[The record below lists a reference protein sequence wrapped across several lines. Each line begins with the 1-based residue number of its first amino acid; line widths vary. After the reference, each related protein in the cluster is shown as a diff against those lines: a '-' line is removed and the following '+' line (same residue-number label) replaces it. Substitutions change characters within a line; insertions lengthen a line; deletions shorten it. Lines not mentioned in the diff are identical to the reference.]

1 MKQTIII
8 LFALLAFPAAG
19 AGAQGI
25 GDVLKSIEQNNKE
38 LQALRKDN
46 EAATAEIKS
55 QNNLEDPSV
64 EYSPFFR
71 RGASGVAS
79 SELVVSQ
86 GFDFPTLYAA
96 RSKSGKL
103 QRETLDLQYSAARRD
118 ILLSAKNLC
127 FDLIHLKKMKALLDL
142 RRKNTEELL
151 ALFTKKLEN
160 GGATTLEVNKIKMDL
175 MNIQTEVATMEAS
188 QQTAMQSLT
197 ALNGN
202 APLTFNADDY
212 GTSNHTDSYETMLS
226 KAMASDYDILTA
238 QASEQALEQEIK
250 VNKQNWIPKL
260 EIGYRRNT
268 EGSEASNGFL
278 VGASF
283 PLFSSRNKMKTAK
296 AQHEGAQLRLDN
308 ARIEVENRVKARIQ
322 EVQKLKK
329 AKDTYDTALLNQT
342 LDILRKAVEGGEIS
356 ITDYYVEA
364 DNIYRNLEAYMN
376 IERQYQGAVA
386 EIYKNE
392 L

>member
-8 LFALLAFPAAG
+8 MLALLAFPAAG

-46 EAATAEIKS
+46 EAAEAGIKS

-86 GFDFPTLYAA
+86 GFDFPTVYAA
-96 RSKSGKL
+96 RSKSGRL
-103 QRETLDLQYSAARRD
+103 QRETLGLQYSAARRD
-118 ILLSAKNLC
+118 ILLEAKNLC
-127 FDLIHLKKMKALLDL
+127 LDLVHIGKTEALLNR

-151 ALFTKKLEN
+151 ALFTKKLDN
-160 GGATTLEVNKIKMDL
+160 GDATALDVNKIKLDL
-175 MNIQTEVATMEAS
+175 MNIQAEVATTGAAR
-188 QQTAMQSLT
+188 QTAMQSLT

-202 APLTFNADDY
+202 APLTFSADGY
-212 GTSNHTDSYETMLS
+212 GPAMPDESYEAML
-226 KAMASDYDILTA
+226 ARATDADYDILAA
-238 QASEQALEQEIK
+238 QASEQALAQEIK

-268 EGSEASNGFL
+268 DTGEASNGFL

-283 PLFSSRNKMKTAK
+283 PLFSSRNKMKMAK

-308 ARIEVENRVKARIQ
+308 ARIQVENRVRARIQ

-329 AKDTYDTALLNQT
+329 AKDAYDTALLQQT
-342 LDILRKAVEGGEIS
+342 LGILRKAVESGEIS
-356 ITDYYVEA
+356 IIDYYVEA
-364 DNIYRNLEAYMN
+364 DGIYSNLQTYLD
-376 IERQYQGAVA
+376 IERQYQGALA

>member
-1 MKQTIII
+1 MKLIYIF
-8 LFALLAFPAAG
+8 LLLAPLSG
-19 AGAQGI
+19 SMSAQQTYDI
-25 GDVLKSIEQNNKE
+25 LRDIEQNNMQ
-38 LQALRKDN
+38 LQALRKNN
-46 EAATAEIKS
+46 EAAVLEVKS
-55 QNNLEDPSV
+55 QNALENTSV

-71 RGASGVAS
+71 RGVDGIAS
-79 SELVVSQ
+79 SELVVKQ

-96 RSKSGKL
+96 RNKSGRL
-103 QRETLDLQYSAARRD
+103 QQEALDLQYLTARRD
-118 ILLSAKNLC
+118 ILLEAK
-127 FDLIHLKKMKALLDL
+127 LKCHDMVYFNKVEELLQQ
-142 RRKNTEELL
+142 RKENAEELL
-151 ALFTKKLEN
+151 ALYNKRLEE
-160 GGATTLEVNKIKMDL
+160 GDATIIDVNKIKMDR
-175 MNIQTEVATMEAS
+175 MNIEKEMAEMEAERI
-188 QQTAMQSLT
+188 ASLQALAT
-197 ALNGN
+197 LNGN
-202 APLTFNADDY
+202 HPVAFNSKEYAHTAISVDNPEELAERIMETDY
-212 GTSNHTDSYETMLS
+212 MLQQSET
-226 KAMASDYDILTA
+226 AARV
-238 QASEQALEQEIK
+238 SEQEVK
-250 VNKQNWIPKL
+250 VTKQNWIPKL

-342 LDILRKAVEGGEIS
+342 LDILRKAVESGEIS
-356 ITDYYVEA
+356 IIDYYVEA
-364 DNIYRNLEAYMN
+364 DGIYSNLQTYLD
-376 IERQYQGAVA
+376 IERQYQGALA

>member
-1 MKQTIII
+1 M
-8 LFALLAFPAAG
+8 LALLAFPAAR

>member
-1 MKQTIII
+1 MKAKIII
-8 LFALLAFPAAG
+8 TLAAICAVG
-19 AGAQGI
+19 DTLAQGI
-25 GDVLKSIEQNNKE
+25 DSVLNCIERNNLELKALKKE
-38 LQALRKDN
+38 C
-46 EAATAEIKS
+46 EAGCLEIES

-64 EYSPFFR
+64 EYSPFFNKAV
-71 RGASGVAS
+71 GGIAS

-86 GFDFPTLYAA
+86 SFDFPTVYAA
-96 RSKSGKL
+96 RNKSERL
-103 QRETLDLQYSAARRD
+103 QQEVLTQQYMTARRD
-118 ILLSAKNLC
+118 ILFGAKTLC
-127 FDLIHLKKMKALLDL
+127 LDLIMQN
-142 RRKNTEELL
+142 RK
-151 ALFTKKLEN
+151 KKLLEKRGDN
-160 GGATTLEVNKIKMDL
+160 AAKLLQTYEKRFKDGNASILEVNKIKMDL
-175 MNIQTEVATMEAS
+175 MNVRTEMAQAEAERLATLN
-188 QQTAMQSLT
+188 SLA

-202 APLTFNADDY
+202 SPLPADSMDYPTLPAASDEDLYRNAI
-212 GTSNHTDSYETMLS
+212 TTDNDIRT
-226 KAMASDYDILTA
+226 AMASA
-238 QASEQALEQEIK
+238 KASEQDVKL
-250 VNKQNWIPKL
+250 NRQNWIPKL
-260 EIGYRRNT
+260 QVGYRRNT
-268 EGSEASNGFL
+268 DGSDASNGFL
-278 VGASF
+278 VGATF

>member
-1 MKQTIII
+1 M
-8 LFALLAFPAAG
+8 
-19 AGAQGI
+19 
-25 GDVLKSIEQNNKE
+25 
-38 LQALRKDN
+38 
-46 EAATAEIKS
+46 
-55 QNNLEDPSV
+55 
-64 EYSPFFR
+64 
-71 RGASGVAS
+71 AS

-86 GFDFPTLYAA
+86 GFDFPTVYAA

-322 EVQKLKK
+322 EIQKLKK

>member
-1 MKQTIII
+1 
-8 LFALLAFPAAG
+8 
-19 AGAQGI
+19 
-25 GDVLKSIEQNNKE
+25 
-38 LQALRKDN
+38 
-46 EAATAEIKS
+46 
-55 QNNLEDPSV
+55 
-64 EYSPFFR
+64 
-71 RGASGVAS
+71 
-79 SELVVSQ
+79 
-86 GFDFPTLYAA
+86 
-96 RSKSGKL
+96 
-103 QRETLDLQYSAARRD
+103 
-118 ILLSAKNLC
+118 
-127 FDLIHLKKMKALLDL
+127 
-142 RRKNTEELL
+142 
-151 ALFTKKLEN
+151 
-160 GGATTLEVNKIKMDL
+160 
-175 MNIQTEVATMEAS
+175 MEAS

>member
-8 LFALLAFPAAG
+8 MLALLAFPAAG

-260 EIGYRRNT
+260 EIG
-268 EGSEASNGFL
+268 SEASNGFL

>member
-1 MKQTIII
+1 MKKIYIF
-8 LFALLAFPAAG
+8 LLLAPLSLSMS
-19 AGAQGI
+19 AQQTYDI
-25 GDVLKSIEQNNKE
+25 LRDIEQNNIQ
-38 LQALRKDN
+38 LQALRKNN
-46 EAATAEIKS
+46 EAAVLEVKS
-55 QNNLEDPSV
+55 QNALENTSV

-71 RGASGVAS
+71 RGVDGIAS
-79 SELVVSQ
+79 SELVVKQ

-96 RSKSGKL
+96 RNKSGRL
-103 QRETLDLQYSAARRD
+103 QQEALDLQYLTARRD
-118 ILLSAKNLC
+118 ILLEAK
-127 FDLIHLKKMKALLDL
+127 LKCHDMVYFNKVEELLQQ
-142 RRKNTEELL
+142 RKENAEELL
-151 ALFTKKLEN
+151 ALYNKRLEE
-160 GGATTLEVNKIKMDL
+160 GDATIIDVNKIKMDR
-175 MNIQTEVATMEAS
+175 MNIEKEMAEMEAERI
-188 QQTAMQSLT
+188 ASLQALAT
-197 ALNGN
+197 LNGN
-202 APLTFNADDY
+202 HPVAFNSKEYAHTAISVDNPEELAERIMETDY
-212 GTSNHTDSYETMLS
+212 MLQQSET
-226 KAMASDYDILTA
+226 AARV
-238 QASEQALEQEIK
+238 SEQEVK
-250 VNKQNWIPKL
+250 VTKQNWIPKL